1 MSDHISS
8 KDITGQATA
17 FAGMLYVVL
26 CVVAIIGGVPVPY
39 V

>member
-17 FAGMLYVVL
+17 FAECCMSCYALL
-26 CVVAIIGGVPVPY
+26 P
-39 V
+39 